1 MGDDIPF
8 EVCYEQAKLE
18 IRNLVGKVGLKYK
31 IPVPL
36 LNIILSDL
44 AKDSRISTLEAIAM
58 SSYSFDG
65 SHSAS
70 PKQPENADTTA
81 EKSKAVV
88 DK

>member
-18 IRNLVGKVGLKYK
+18 IRNFVGEVGLKYK

-58 SSYSFDG
+58 SSYSFNG
-65 SHSAS
+65 SKSAS
-70 PKQPENADTTA
+70 PKQPKDADTAA
-81 EKSKAVV
+81 EKPEAVV
-88 DK
+88 NN